1 MANHVA
7 ELARR
12 RERARLG
19 GGQARI
25 DHQHKRGKL
34 TARERLEVLLDPGSF
49 EELDMFVE
57 HRATDFGMENNRI
70 PGDGVVTGHGTIDGR
85 RTFVYSQDFTVFGGS
100 LSEAHAEKI
109 CKVMQQAMKVGAPVI
124 GLADSGGARIQEG
137 VASLGGYADVFQQN
151 VLASGVIP
159 QISMIMGPC
168 AGGAVY
174 SPAITDFIFM
184 VRDTSYMFVTGSRR
198 GEDRHA

>member
-19 GGQARI
+19 GGQGRI
-25 DHQHKRGKL
+25 DNQHARGKL

-100 LSEAHAEKI
+100 LSESHAEKI

-137 VASLGGYADVFQQN
+137 VASLGELRYLRRA
-151 VLASGVIP
+151 
-159 QISMIMGPC
+159 
-168 AGGAVY
+168 
-174 SPAITDFIFM
+174 TR
-184 VRDTSYMFVTGSRR
+184 VR
-198 GEDRHA
+198 

>member
-19 GGQARI
+19 GGQGRI
-25 DHQHKRGKL
+25 DNQHARGKL

-100 LSEAHAEKI
+100 LSEVACRKDLQGHAAGHEGRRAGHRLWPT
-109 CKVMQQAMKVGAPVI
+109 VA
-124 GLADSGGARIQEG
+124 AR
-137 VASLGGYADVFQQN
+137 
-151 VLASGVIP
+151 
-159 QISMIMGPC
+159 
-168 AGGAVY
+168 
-174 SPAITDFIFM
+174 
-184 VRDTSYMFVTGSRR
+184 GSRK
-198 GEDRHA
+198 ALPASAAMPTCSSKMFWPAV